1 MQTINRRAVLGG
13 IVALA
18 IPVPGH
24 AAAPEELSAEA
35 DEGSVALTRYA
46 ADRVGKRPAVL
57 VLHGARGVEL
67 KPRAY
72 ERYANHLATGGIDT
86 YLVRYFTAADYQAL
100 DPKTSTRETRDVYDT
115 GRFDGWTRRI
125 SSVVTAILER
135 SDSSGRVGL
144 LGFSLGGYIAADT
157 AAHDERVTALAVMYG
172 GMPDA
177 EVTHV
182 KRFPPLLEL
191 HGEAD
196 RNVPV
201 AKGEELVKLA
211 KEVGARAEMVTYPGR
226 EHGFDFSD
234 SDPMTADA
242 IERVIRFFQ
251 IQLSVG

>member
-1 MQTINRRAVLGG
+1 
-13 IVALA
+13 
-18 IPVPGH
+18 
-24 AAAPEELSAEA
+24 
-35 DEGSVALTRYA
+35 LTRYA
-46 ADRVGKRPAVL
+46 ADRVGKRAAVL
-57 VLHGARGVEL
+57 VLHGTRGVEL

-72 ERYANHLATGGIDT
+72 ERYANHLATGGIDG
-86 YLVRYFTAADYQAL
+86 YLVHYFTAADYQAL
-100 DPKTSTRETRDVYDT
+100 DPNTSTRETRDVYDT
-115 GRFDGWTRRI
+115 GRFDGWGKRI
-125 SSVVTAILER
+125 TSVVTAILAR
-135 SDSSGRVGL
+135 PDSSGHIGL
-144 LGFSLGGYIAADT
+144 LGFSLGGYIAAGT
-157 AAHDERVTALAVMYG
+157 AARDERVMAVAVMYG

-251 IQLSVG
+251 IQLSAG

>member
-1 MQTINRRAVLGG
+1 
-13 IVALA
+13 
-18 IPVPGH
+18 
-24 AAAPEELSAEA
+24 
-35 DEGSVALTRYA
+35 LTRYA

-72 ERYANHLATGGIDT
+72 ERYANHLATGGIDA
-86 YLVRYFTAADYQAL
+86 YLARYFTAADHQAL
-100 DPKTSTRETRDVYDT
+100 DPKTSTHETRDVYET
-115 GRFDGWTRRI
+115 GRFDGWTKRI
-125 SSVVTAILER
+125 SSVVTAVRGR
-135 SDSSGRVGL
+135 SDSSGQIGL

-157 AAHDERVTALAVMYG
+157 AAHDERVTAVVVMYG

-177 EVTHV
+177 AAAHV

-211 KEVGARAEMVTYPGR
+211 KEAGAQAEIVTYPGR

-234 SDPMTADA
+234 SDPLTADA
-242 IERVIRFFQ
+242 IERVVRFFQ
-251 IQLSVG
+251 IQLSAG